1 MHQHLGSAYLLNS
14 SAEHL
19 TAIYEDAA
27 SGGHEHWS
35 DSPGEISLHDWR
47 DFLGKRNYQRAF
59 VDFFEDQLTTH
70 GYDWRSVVAEFLLTG
85 PNPLINC
92 VVAGLGH
99 PLIHLGYAYELSSR
113 EVAMEALGLV
123 ATCYSDLH
131 KYLDE
136 DKYSKM
142 PSSYSTSDPFHVLAR
157 INADKRLDGAFESV
171 GGKNL
176 SKVFDEY
183 ESILLEHWNAWKII
197 EPEKQFEQSQQLAT
211 ALLIS
216 TAESLGGHGY
226 DFYLVHLLTSS
237 HAVRIMIPFLP
248 ARFHLPLVKQ
258 WWLITVAIYIAQ
270 TRPVVKFDDIRNYD
284 LKGRDWDWVNN
295 KALKGKWALDAH
307 FVKAVRA
314 IKEAGN
320 TWGDE
325 DESYL
330 KAAVKFAAEFDGWG
344 GFAAEDEEAIE
355 VQKQMR

>member
-1 MHQHLGSAYLLNS
+1 M
-14 SAEHL
+14 
-19 TAIYEDAA
+19 
-27 SGGHEHWS
+27 
-35 DSPGEISLHDWR
+35 
-47 DFLGKRNYQRAF
+47 
-59 VDFFEDQLTTH
+59 
-70 GYDWRSVVAEFLLTG
+70 LTG

-99 PLIHLGYAYELSSR
+99 PLIHLGYAYELNSR
-113 EVAMEALGLV
+113 EVAMEALGLT

-157 INADKRLDGAFESV
+157 INADNRLDGAFDSLD
-171 GGKNL
+171 GNNL

-183 ESILLEHWNAWKII
+183 ESILLEHWNAWKIT

-211 ALLIS
+211 GLLIS

-226 DFYLVHLLTSS
+226 DFYLVHLLTTS

-270 TRPVVKFDDIRNYD
+270 TRPVVKFDDIKNYD
-284 LKGRDWDWVNN
+284 LKGRDWDWVNGE
-295 KALKGKWALDAH
+295 ALKGKHALDVH

-314 IKEAGN
+314 IKEAAS
-320 TWGDE
+320 TWGDKE
-325 DESYL
+325 ESYL
-330 KAAVKFAAEFDGWG
+330 KAAVKFASEFNNWG
-344 GFAAEDEEAIE
+344 GFTEEDEGAME
-355 VQKQMR
+355 VQREKR